1 MFGALRWW
9 NGDVSVFDNLVL
21 YVSIAVSIAGAVV
34 NAQAARRVK
43 PEDPGRATN
52 FTLTSTLALFYVGVY
67 VASAFTDADPFNI
80 PSFARGLGLVA
91 LWVVWFRPARRA
103 LLGKH

>member
-9 NGDVSVFDNLVL
+9 NGDASVFDNLVL
-21 YVSIAVSIAGAVV
+21 YISIVLMSAAMVE
-34 NAQAARRVK
+34 NARAARYVK

-52 FTLTSTLALFYVGVY
+52 FTLAAVLASFYVGVY
-67 VASAFTDADPFNI
+67 VVSTFTDVDPLNI
-80 PSFARGLGLVA
+80 LSFARGLGLVA
-91 LWVVWFRPARRA
+91 LWVVWFRPERRA

>member
-21 YVSIAVSIAGAVV
+21 YISIVLMSAAMVE
-34 NAQAARRVK
+34 NARAARYVK
-43 PEDPGRATN
+43 PVDPGRAAT

-80 PSFARGLGLVA
+80 LSFARGLGLVA
-91 LWVVWFRPARRA
+91 LWVVWFRPERRA